1 VTHEYTLLLG
11 ATVLPGG
18 GQPPCE
24 ALAWAAGTILALGT
38 EAEIQAVSR
47 GDSAVLAFPG
57 AFVVPLAE
65 PLEVGVAADL
75 LVFELDPR
83 LGDPGEPV
91 AVIRGG
97 HIVLDEVEDT
107 DEIGG

>member
-1 VTHEYTLLLG
+1 MTHEYTLLLG

-24 ALAWAAGTILALGT
+24 AIAWAAGTVLALGS
-38 EAEIQAVSR
+38 EEEIQAISR

-57 AFVVPLAE
+57 AFVVPLDAA
-65 PLEVGVAADL
+65 LDVGTPADL
-75 LVFELDPR
+75 LVYDDDPR

-97 HIVLDEVEDT
+97 HIVLDEADET
-107 DEIGG
+107 DATEG